1 MIITWRG
8 RCALCECPLDVVF
21 EPEGGDEER
30 WLREYEEFYPHQLV
44 GTNDAVS
51 LENNASRYKRVG
63 GAWVRAC
70 KSCLEKGTRLR
81 VNPRITGNL
90 EIGLSRFRRAKSD
103 AMTLG
108 ELEHWATSMARFFKN
123 RRALENL

>member
-21 EPEGGDEER
+21 EPDGGDEER

-51 LENNASRYKRVG
+51 LEKTTRRGISGCGRRVG
-63 GAWVRAC
+63 P
-70 KSCLEKGTRLR
+70 R
-81 VNPRITGNL
+81 V
-90 EIGLSRFRRAKSD
+90 
-103 AMTLG
+103 
-108 ELEHWATSMARFFKN
+108 
-123 RRALENL
+123 